1 MGTQGISAPWTGW
14 RVSGMTRC
22 GQAGYRLD
30 MAQLLR
36 EFFGPI
42 YSPILIPAIRIAWI
56 LISAYVIL
64 KVIDSGLSRL
74 RLLIPS
80 RDVLGVARVE
90 QRTETLRHVIR
101 SVSRGILILL
111 VLLTISSELG
121 FSIGPVLASAG
132 IAGLA
137 VGFGAQSLVKDVISG
152 FFILFEDQFGI
163 GDVVKIGDFTG
174 VVERMTLRATV
185 LRNLEGQVYVVPN
198 GNIQNLI
205 VMTKGWSRAVL
216 DVTVPLKEE
225 LARVFDVLQRIGA
238 RLAQDWPDRIL
249 EQPVVLGVEKLD
261 DSGVTIRSIVKTP
274 PFKHA
279 DVLREWR
286 RRVKDEFDKAGIELA
301 QKTTSS
307 QPETLTPPSP
317 RGRG

>member
-1 MGTQGISAPWTGW
+1 MPQSLAEILGRLYVPTLIPVIRIGW
-14 RVSGMTRC
+14 VLI
-22 GQAGYRLD
+22 AGYL
-30 MAQLLR
+30 
-36 EFFGPI
+36 
-42 YSPILIPAIRIAWI
+42 
-56 LISAYVIL
+56 IL
-64 KVIDSGLSRL
+64 KLIDSALNRL

-80 RDVLGVARVE
+80 SDVLGGARVE
-90 QRTETLRHVIR
+90 QRTATLRQIIR
-101 SVSRGILILL
+101 SVTKAILIL
-111 VLLTISSELG
+111 VVVLTISSELG
-121 FSIGPVLASAG
+121 FNIGPVLASAG
-132 IAGLA
+132 IVGLA

-163 GDVVKIGDFTG
+163 GDVVKISDFTG
-174 VVERMTLRATV
+174 IVERMTLRATV

-198 GNIQNLI
+198 GNIQNVV

-216 DVTVPLKEE
+216 DVTVPHKEE

-317 RGRG
+317 AGRG

>member
-1 MGTQGISAPWTGW
+1 MP
-14 RVSGMTRC
+14 
-22 GQAGYRLD
+22 
-30 MAQLLR
+30 QLLAEILGR
-36 EFFGPI
+36 LYAPT
-42 YSPILIPAIRIAWI
+42 LIPAFRIGWV
-56 LISAYVIL
+56 LIAGYIIL
-64 KVIDSGLSRL
+64 KLIDSALNRL

-80 RDVLGVARVE
+80 SDVLGVARVE
-90 QRTETLRHVIR
+90 QRTATLRQIIR
-101 SVSRGILILL
+101 SVTKAILIL
-111 VLLTISSELG
+111 VVVLTISSELG
-121 FSIGPVLASAG
+121 FNIGPVLASAG
-132 IAGLA
+132 IVGLA

-198 GNIQNLI
+198 GNIQNVI

-307 QPETLTPPSP
+307 QTETLTPPSP

>member
-1 MGTQGISAPWTGW
+1 MPQSLAEILGRLYVPTLIPVIRIGW
-14 RVSGMTRC
+14 VLI
-22 GQAGYRLD
+22 AGYL
-30 MAQLLR
+30 
-36 EFFGPI
+36 
-42 YSPILIPAIRIAWI
+42 
-56 LISAYVIL
+56 IL
-64 KVIDSGLSRL
+64 KLIDSALNRL

-80 RDVLGVARVE
+80 SDVLGVARVE
-90 QRTETLRHVIR
+90 QRTATLRQIIR
-101 SVSRGILILL
+101 SVTKAILIL
-111 VLLTISSELG
+111 VVVLTISSELG
-121 FSIGPVLASAG
+121 FNIGPVLASAG
-132 IAGLA
+132 IVGLA

-152 FFILFEDQFGI
+152 FFILFEDQFGV
-163 GDVVKIGDFTG
+163 GDVAKIGDFTG

-198 GNIQNLI
+198 GNIQNVV

-216 DVTVPLKEE
+216 DVTVPHKEE
-225 LARVFDVLQRIGA
+225 LARVFDVLQRIGT

-301 QKTTSS
+301 QKTISS
-307 QPETLTPPSP
+307 QPETLTPPFP